1 MIFKVG
7 FFIGNIWGKKLE
19 HSSIPQQVL
28 GGHLDFDTA
37 NVVVMLLRCFLAP
50 PPSTV
55 VGPLLLLGR
64 RHGLPSIFNTL
75 PLLQLTAQRNPQDL
89 PGLQRTLHSQQVHL
103 RYSPTATK
111 HTDQLVNNFKIH
123 KTTTHAAKDLT
134 CLSVVHWLCHGNFL
148 SQFFRL
154 CCNIL

>member
-7 FFIGNIWGKKLE
+7 FLLE
-19 HSSIPQQVL
+19 TLGEKNSNRVVFHNRSL

-37 NVVVMLLRCFLAP
+37 NVDVMLLHCFLAP

-75 PLLQLTAQRNPQDL
+75 PLL
-89 PGLQRTLHSQQVHL
+89 
-103 RYSPTATK
+103 
-111 HTDQLVNNFKIH
+111 
-123 KTTTHAAKDLT
+123 
-134 CLSVVHWLCHGNFL
+134 
-148 SQFFRL
+148 
-154 CCNIL
+154 